1 MSTTIQLK
9 RSNVTGYYPGP
20 TSLALGELA
29 INTFDGRLFFVK
41 NNGTSSVIEIAT
53 SQTLASNNYLPAP
66 STPVTPATATKV
78 SYNQYGLITAGTTLV
93 ASDIPNL
100 PWSQLTPATIPT
112 TIGGYGITDAA
123 SLTANNNFTGLQ
135 TITSNALRLSGWNSQ
150 VNDGILYLGAGN
162 NYIYKNGSQFTFNIA
177 GGFTAALASGGT
189 IYTTNTPQTTAIT
202 QTATDNSVNI
212 ATTAFVKNAVSS
224 VPASSI
230 VFSKNVVKI
239 QRGTACFF
247 IQTADNKIYA
257 GGYGVS
263 GDLGTGNT
271 NWETYTEVQF
281 PSYLS
286 AYTIL
291 DFTIQSASAYVL
303 FSNNELY
310 VWGLNVLGQLGLG
323 AALLNTLVA
332 VPTKSATGVAQL
344 YYAPN
349 GYEWEYGTWN
359 SMYYKSTTGTFWA
372 TGDNAY
378 GELATGNTTNASVW
392 QALPAPTGKTILN
405 IWVGT
410 QGAGKC
416 VFCQTTD
423 YFIYGVGQNAA
434 GELGIGNGAQ
444 QNSWVNISFFNAYN
458 TPATAVKNIISTGR
472 YWDGSTNAYDNT
484 TIILTGNG
492 SVFTAGSNVVG
503 QLGNGAI
510 SPTPNFSFGQVTLG
524 GVSSKTV
531 VSITK
536 NWGSI
541 WLIFSD
547 GTYARWGYN
556 AYGQLG
562 NGTTTNTG
570 TPIMS
575 TSADPGGATAT
586 AIFGTTVPTGD
597 SHWCNVFI
605 VKPTGVYFCGYNDA
619 GIAGIGSATVSTNIT
634 TMTPVLLNNINV
646 LDIKRS
652 GTANYAACI
661 IAFNNSPKIFGAG
674 YNGNGE
680 LNLASTN
687 ANNKTIYFDTKIVPF
702 F

>member
-1 MSTTIQLK
+1 MTTTIQLK

-41 NNGTSSVIEIAT
+41 NNGTASVIEIAT

-78 SYNQYGLITAGTTLV
+78 SYNQYGLITSGTTLV
-93 ASDIPNL
+93 ASDIPSL
-100 PWSQLTPATIPT
+100 PWSQLTNATLPT
-112 TIGGYGITDAA
+112 TISGYGITDAA
-123 SLTANNNFTGLQ
+123 SLVVNNNFTGLQ

-150 VNDGILYLGAGN
+150 SNDGMLYMGSGN
-162 NYIYKNGSQFTFNIA
+162 NFIYKNGSQFTFNIA

-189 IYTTNTPQTTAIT
+189 IYTTNTPQTTALT
-202 QTATDNSVNI
+202 QSATDNSTNI

-230 VFSKNVVKI
+230 VFSKNVVKL

-247 IQTADNKIYA
+247 IQTADSKIYA
-257 GGYGVS
+257 GGYGGS

-271 NWETYTEVQF
+271 NAEVYTEIQF

-291 DFTIQSASAYVL
+291 DFTIQSATAYVL

-310 VWGLNVLGQLGLG
+310 GWGLNAVGELGLG
-323 AALLNTLVA
+323 AALLNTLVD
-332 VPTKSATGVAQL
+332 VPTKLATGVAQM

-349 GYEWEYGTWN
+349 GYEWEYGTYN
-359 SMYYKSTTGTFWA
+359 SMYYKSTTGAFFA
-372 TGDNAY
+372 CGDNSY
-378 GELATGNTTNASVW
+378 GELATGNTTNASSW
-392 QALPAPTGKTILN
+392 QVLPAPTGKTILN
-405 IWVGT
+405 LWVGT
-410 QGAGKC
+410 QSVGKC

-423 YFIYGVGQNAA
+423 YFIYGIGQNAA
-434 GELGIGNGAQ
+434 GELGIGNGTQ

-472 YWDGSTNAYDNT
+472 YWDGATNQYTNC

-492 SVFTAGSNVVG
+492 SIFTAGSNLFG
-503 QLGNGAI
+503 QLGNGTT
-510 SPTPNFSFGQVTLG
+510 SGTPNFSFGQVTLG
-524 GVSSKTV
+524 GVSSKTA

-536 NWGSI
+536 NWNSV
-541 WLIFSD
+541 WALFSD

-556 AYGQLG
+556 GYGQLG

-575 TSADPGGATAT
+575 ASTDPGGATAS

-605 VKPTGVYFCGYNDA
+605 VKPNGIYFCGYNDA
-619 GIAGIGSATVSTNIT
+619 GIAGIGSASVSTNIT
-634 TMTPVLLNNINV
+634 TMTPILLNNINV

-652 GTANYAACI
+652 GTANYAACLI
-661 IAFNNSPKIFGAG
+661 VFNNSPKVFGAG
-674 YNGNGE
+674 YDGNNE
-680 LNLASTN
+680 LNLYN
-687 ANNKTIYFDTKIVPF
+687 NNGNNKTIYFDTKIVPF